1 MNLYIYYNKS
11 DKTKEPQG
19 TVKANSIIEASIIAS
34 ITKDLPLSEFHKI
47 FNVEEHDRKK
57 V

>member
-19 TVKANSIIEASIIAS
+19 TVKANSIMEASIIAS
-34 ITKDLPLSEFHKI
+34 TIKDLPLSEFQKI
-47 FNVEEHDRKK
+47 FNVEKHDRKK
-57 V
+57 I